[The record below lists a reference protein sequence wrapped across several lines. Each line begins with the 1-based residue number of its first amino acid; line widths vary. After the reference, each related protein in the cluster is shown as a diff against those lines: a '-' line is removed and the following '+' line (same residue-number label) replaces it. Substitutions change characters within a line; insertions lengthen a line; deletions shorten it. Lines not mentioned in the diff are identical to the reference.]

1 MNSPNLQ
8 QRILDVFRKFGEP
21 CTRAEA
27 IEMLA
32 DPDVPRADF
41 GSRLANLVRYG
52 HVDAITGKD
61 GIVRY
66 VFAGDKSRK
75 GRKFKRTAPEEAA
88 PKPAKAARAEAPA
101 AEQPAKRKYT
111 RKPRVIGTVVAVAS
125 DSIQVESDRDHAELQ
140 IAATIKLAA
149 ETARELAVI
158 TLSHPRPL
166 SERMRKTVID
176 LVRIAA

>member
-8 QRILDVFRKFGEP
+8 QRILEVFRKFGEP

-27 IEMLA
+27 RDMLGE
-32 DPDVPRADF
+32 PDITAAEF
-41 GSRLANLVRYG
+41 GSRLSNLTKYG

-75 GRKFKRTAPEEAA
+75 GRKFKRAEPEEAA
-88 PKPAKAARAEAPA
+88 PKPAK
-101 AEQPAKRKYT
+101 RKYT
-111 RKPRVIGTVVAVAS
+111 RRPKDLTVVEATQAVTLVDTDTTTTS
-125 DSIQVESDRDHAELQ
+125 TL
-140 IAATIKLAA
+140 KLTADQ
-149 ETARELAVI
+149 ARELAVI

>member
-8 QRILDVFRKFGEP
+8 QRILEVFRKFGEP

-27 IEMLA
+27 RDMLGE
-32 DPDVPRADF
+32 PDITAAEF
-41 GSRLANLVRYG
+41 GSRLSNLVKYG

-75 GRKFKRTAPEEAA
+75 GRKFKRAAPEEAA

-101 AEQPAKRKYT
+101 AEKPAKRKYT
-111 RKPRVIGTVVAVAS
+111 RRPKDLAVVDAPSSAS
-125 DSIQVESDRDHAELQ
+125 LTLVEAESTTTSTL
-140 IAATIKLAA
+140 KLTADQ
-149 ETARELAVI
+149 ARELAVI
-158 TLSHPRPL
+158 TLSHARPL

>member
-8 QRILDVFRKFGEP
+8 QRILEVFRKFGEP

-27 IEMLA
+27 RDMLGE
-32 DPDVPRADF
+32 PDITAGEF
-41 GSRLANLVRYG
+41 GSRLSNLTKYG

-66 VFAGDKSRK
+66 VFAGDKSRN
-75 GRKFKRTAPEEAA
+75 GRKFKRAEPEEAA
-88 PKPAKAARAEAPA
+88 PKPAKAARAEPPA
-101 AEQPAKRKYT
+101 ADKPAKRKYT
-111 RKPRVIGTVVAVAS
+111 RRPKDLAVVEPTQSVTLV
-125 DSIQVESDRDHAELQ
+125 DTDT
-140 IAATIKLAA
+140 ATTSTLKLTADQ
-149 ETARELAVI
+149 ARELAVI

>member
-8 QRILDVFRKFGEP
+8 QRILEVFRKFGEP

-27 IEMLA
+27 RDMLGE
-32 DPDVPRADF
+32 PDITAAEF
-41 GSRLANLVRYG
+41 GSRLSNLTKYG

-75 GRKFKRTAPEEAA
+75 GRKFKRTAPEEAT

-111 RKPRVIGTVVAVAS
+111 RKAKALAVVYDTTDSGSATDVAA
-125 DSIQVESDRDHAELQ
+125 DSFSTSTL
-140 IAATIKLAA
+140 KLTADQ
-149 ETARELAVI
+149 ARELAVI